1 MGKKLLLLFWFSIN
15 ILFGQEWIARY
26 NGPGNSI
33 DEARGIAVHNG
44 SVYVTGYSY
53 GEGTSSDYATIKYD
67 SNGQEL
73 WVQRYNGEANGFDWV
88 IKMAVDNYGNVYVT
102 GWSEGEGT
110 DYDYATIKY
119 NSDGQVVWVRRYNG
133 PGNYRDGASAI
144 AVDNHGNAYVTGG
157 SYGNGTFDYATIK
170 YDSNGQVVWIRRYN
184 GEANGDD
191 RASAIAVDNYGNVYV
206 TGYSYGDGTFDY
218 VTIKYDS
225 NGQVVWIKRYNGEA
239 NGDDRA
245 SAIAVDNYG
254 NVYVTGWSIGLG
266 TAYDYLTI
274 KYNSDGEEV
283 WIRRYNGPGNFWD
296 WVSAIV
302 VDNYGNVYITGYS
315 YGDGTFDYATIKY
328 DSNGQELWVQ
338 RYNGPTDGDDDAWAI
353 AVDNYGSV
361 YVTGES
367 YGNGTFD
374 YVTIKYDSN
383 GQVVWIRRYNGEAN
397 GDDRARAI
405 AVDNYGNVYV
415 TGVSE
420 GQNTYDDYA
429 TIKYLSARIE
439 ESKKEKKIKSG
450 DLIKDESLNLKIYNS
465 LGKIIT
471 KNLKELKSGVYFLE
485 IEINKKKESRKII
498 IVK

>member
-157 SYGNGTFDYATIK
+157 SYGNGTFDYA
-170 YDSNGQVVWIRRYN
+170 
-184 GEANGDD
+184 
-191 RASAIAVDNYGNVYV
+191 
-206 TGYSYGDGTFDY
+206 
-218 VTIKYDS
+218 TIKYDS

-498 IVK
+498 IVKQQ